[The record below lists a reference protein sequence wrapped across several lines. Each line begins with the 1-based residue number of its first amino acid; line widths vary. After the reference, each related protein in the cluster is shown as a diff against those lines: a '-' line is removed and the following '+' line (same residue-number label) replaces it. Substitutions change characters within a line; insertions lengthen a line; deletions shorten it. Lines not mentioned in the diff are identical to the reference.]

1 MKKLV
6 DLACLAFLILS
17 IAMALSIQSFARDLQ
32 SSQPNI
38 IVILT
43 DDMGYADL
51 GIQGQLDDLKTPHL
65 DNLAETGVR
74 MSAGYVTAPQCIPSR
89 AGLLSGKYQ
98 QRFGLDHNGTIPFPL
113 DDKMISTRMQEA
125 GYVTGMSG
133 KWHLE
138 PNRNHHRW
146 INENI
151 PEIAGR
157 KVYTNSDVP
166 FEKTIPYLP
175 TEKGFDFVHEGR
187 FNQYWANHTLDGK
200 PIKKQK
206 IHIPGF
212 RLDIQ
217 SQAAVSFINK
227 YKAQPFFYY
236 LSYYAPHVP
245 LAATKKY
252 LSRFPG
258 EMPERRRMALAMLA
272 AIDDGVG
279 KIKATLKQHN
289 IDDNTLIVFLS
300 DNGAPYKMAKE
311 DVPLTFRGGAWNGSR
326 NDPWVGEK
334 GMISE
339 AGIRVPFIMNWPNG
353 LPKGKVY
360 DRPVSSLDIAA
371 TSLAIA
377 GKPVPKELDG
387 VNVIPFL
394 NGENTADPHEALYWR
409 FWKQTAVRVGN
420 WKFLRLANTEFLF
433 NLNSDEHEQVNLIK
447 QFPEKA
453 QALKTKLTNWS
464 NELQNPGLITTDRS
478 SMPVDHWLEFYF
490 NKIINNQDVKVS
502 VFKE

>member
-1 MKKLV
+1 MKKV
-6 DLACLAFLILS
+6 VNLACLVL
-17 IAMALSIQSFARDLQ
+17 ALALAISVQSFAKEPK

-74 MSAGYVTAPQCIPSR
+74 MTAGYVTAPQCIPSS

-113 DDKMISTRMQEA
+113 DEKMISTRMQEA
-125 GYVTGMSG
+125 GYITGMSG

-138 PNRNHHRW
+138 PNRGHHRW
-146 INENI
+146 INENV
-151 PEIAGR
+151 PEISGR
-157 KVYTNSDVP
+157 DVYVNSDVP
-166 FEKTIPYLP
+166 FEKTIAYLP
-175 TEKGFDFVHEGR
+175 TEKGFDFVIQGR

-200 PIKKQK
+200 PIEPQK
-206 IHIPGF
+206 INIPGY

-217 SQAAVSFINK
+217 TQAAVSFIEK
-227 YKAQPFFYY
+227 YKQQPFFYI

-245 LAATKKY
+245 LVATKKY
-252 LSRFPG
+252 LTRFPG
-258 EMPERRRMALAMLA
+258 EMPERRRLALAMIA
-272 AIDDGVG
+272 AMDEGVG
-279 KIKATLKQHN
+279 RIKATLKQHN
-289 IDDNTLIVFLS
+289 IDDNTLIIFLS

-311 DVPLTFRGGAWNGSR
+311 DLPLSFRGGAWNGSL
-326 NDPWVGEK
+326 NAPWVGEK

-339 AGIRVPFIMNWPNG
+339 AGIRVPFIMNWPKG

-360 DRPVSSLDIAA
+360 HRPISSLDIAA

-377 GKPVPKELDG
+377 GQLLPDELDG
-387 VNVIPFL
+387 VNLIPFL

-409 FWKQTAVRVGN
+409 FWKQSAVRIGD
-420 WKFLRLANTEFLF
+420 WKFLRLSNTEFLF
-433 NLNSDEHEQVNLIK
+433 NVHNDEHENVNLIK

-453 QALKTKLTNWS
+453 QALKAKLSQWS
-464 NELQNPGLITTDRS
+464 SELKYPGLITTDKS
-478 SMPVDHWLEFYF
+478 SMPVEHWLKYYF
-490 NKIINNQDVKVS
+490 HEDLRNDLPDGS
-502 VFKE
+502 R